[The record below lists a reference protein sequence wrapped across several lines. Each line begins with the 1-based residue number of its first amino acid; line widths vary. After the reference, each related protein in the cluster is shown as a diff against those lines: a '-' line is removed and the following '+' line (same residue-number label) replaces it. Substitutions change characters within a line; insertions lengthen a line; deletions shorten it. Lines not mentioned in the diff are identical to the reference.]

1 MKMRK
6 QKKKRLAAKG
16 WKVGSVKEFLGLSDQ
31 ESAYIELKI
40 RLAAG
45 LRERRQKKGLS
56 QLDLAAKLQS
66 SQSRVAKMEAGDPSV
81 SLDLLIRS
89 LISLGASEREL
100 SQIIATP
107 RAA

>member
-1 MKMRK
+1 MTMRK
-6 QKKKRLAAKG
+6 AKKKRLQAKG
-16 WKVGSVKEFLGLSDQ
+16 WKIGTVKEFLGLSDE

-40 RLAAG
+40 KLATA
-45 LRERRQKKGLS
+45 LRQRRQQKGLS

-89 LISLGASEREL
+89 LLSLGASEREL
-100 SQIIATP
+100 SQIIVTR

>member
-1 MKMRK
+1 MRK
-6 QKKKRLAAKG
+6 KKKKRLQAEG
-16 WKVGSVKEFLGLSDQ
+16 WRIGTVKEFLGLSDE

-45 LRERRQKKGLS
+45 LRQRRQQKGLS

-89 LISLGASEREL
+89 LITLGASEREL
-100 SQIIATP
+100 SRIIVNR

>member
-1 MKMRK
+1 MRK
-6 QKKKRLAAKG
+6 EKKKRLAAKG
-16 WKVGSVKEFLGLSDQ
+16 WKIGTAKDFLGLSEE

-40 RLAAG
+40 RLAEA
-45 LRERRQKKGLS
+45 LRHRRQGKRLS
-56 QLDLAAKLQS
+56 QVDLAAKLES

-89 LISLGASEREL
+89 LITLGASDHEL
-100 SQIIATP
+100 SKIIATP

>member
-1 MKMRK
+1 MRK
-6 QKKKRLAAKG
+6 QKKKRLESKG
-16 WKVGSVKEFLGLSDQ
+16 WKIGTVKEFLGLSAE

-40 RLAAG
+40 KLATG
-45 LRERRQKKGLS
+45 LRQRRREKGLS

-66 SQSRVAKMEAGDPSV
+66 SQSRVAKMEAGDASV

-89 LISLGASEREL
+89 LITLGASEREL
-100 SQIIATP
+100 SRIIAAP